1 MDLLTS
7 RVALRR
13 WTVASLVSNMTLI
26 VTGGLVRVTQS
37 GLGCSTWPQC
47 EPGSYLPHPEA
58 GAHAFIEF
66 GNRLLTFVLV
76 AVALGTLLAA
86 WRARDA
92 AGNPRRRLRALAL
105 WAGPG
110 IPAQVRERLFQ
121 AFQSSARQGGTGL
134 GLAIAAELV
143 RAHGGDI
150 AVQSSSD
157 AGTCF
162 VITIPDQVRQ
172 LRPGRSGERKVSLKA

>member
-1 MDLLTS
+1 MITLD
-7 RVALRR
+7 ARR
-13 WTVASLVSNMTLI
+13 
-26 VTGGLVRVTQS
+26 
-37 GLGCSTWPQC
+37 
-47 EPGSYLPHPEA
+47 EGS
-58 GAHAFIEF
+58 
-66 GNRLLTFVLV
+66 V
-76 AVALGTLLAA
+76 AVIEV
-86 WRARDA
+86 RD
-92 AGNPRRRLRALAL
+92 N
-105 WAGPG
+105 GPG

-134 GLAIAAELV
+134 GLTIAAELV